1 MEMKIKVPTSLNEI
15 ALKDY
20 QAFVSLQ
27 TNSNDEVFI
36 SQKMIELFC
45 GISLSE
51 VVNIKLSSVNE
62 LVQHFTKLF
71 SEKPLFQNR
80 FKIGEIEF
88 GFIPDLEEITFGE
101 YVDLETHLQSWET
114 YHKAMAVM
122 YRPIT
127 TKLKDKYDIEKY
139 APNKDMDELMKFAPL
154 DICLSASLFFW
165 TLGSELLT
173 ASMNYL
179 ENNLTEEMRTNLAT
193 KLNLPNGGD
202 GIKAYMHSLK
212 ATLQNMTKLQV
223 MNLPNV

>member
-179 ENNLTEEMRTNLAT
+179 ENNLTEKMRTNLAT